1 MKMLILRGK
10 AGYYEG
16 QDWPRG
22 ALHEAPAL
30 EYATRRS
37 YDGRVLDIA
46 GLAYKGSPQHKLA
59 LEEYRGD
66 VTIDAIYGFSA
77 GGYNVYHFITDLTAA
92 ERGRL
97 QLVVVLGAPDRPEA
111 SFKGP
116 WELVYRRDP
125 PGGHMKGPDALLA
138 AWDAAHP

>member
-1 MKMLILRGK
+1 MKMLILRGTI
-10 AGYYEG
+10 GHFDG
-16 QDWPRG
+16 HDWPRG
-22 ALHEAPAL
+22 ALREAPAL
-30 EYATRRS
+30 EYATRRG

-59 LEEYRGD
+59 LEEYRAD
-66 VTIDAIYGFSA
+66 VTIGALYGFSA
-77 GGYNVYHFITDLTAA
+77 GGYNTFHVINDLTTA

-97 QLVVVLGAPDRPEA
+97 QLVVVLGAPERSAA

-125 PGGHMKGPDALLA
+125 PSGHMNGPDALLA
-138 AWDAAHP
+138 AWDAANP

>member
-30 EYATRRS
+30 EYATRRGR
-37 YDGRVLDIA
+37 DGQVLDIA
-46 GLAYKGSPQHKLA
+46 GLAKRGSPQHKLA

-77 GGYNVYHFITDLTAA
+77 GGYNVYHFITDLTTA

-97 QLVVVLGAPDRPEA
+97 QLVVVLGAPDRSEA
-111 SFKGP
+111 SYKGP

-125 PGGHMKGPDALLA
+125 AGGHMKGPDALLA
-138 AWDAAHP
+138 AWDAANP

>member
-30 EYATRRS
+30 EYAARRS

-46 GLAYKGSPQHKLA
+46 GLAYKGSPQHRLA

-66 VTIDAIYGFSA
+66 TTYGALYGFSA
-77 GGYNVYHFITDLTAA
+77 GGYNTFHIISDLTSA

-97 QLVVVLGAPDRPEA
+97 QLVVVLGAPERRPHP
-111 SFKGP
+111 SRDLGS
-116 WELVYRRDP
+116 WSIGVIRR
-125 PGGHMKGPDALLA
+125 A
-138 AWDAAHP
+138 AT